1 MNFSF
6 EGPAQWLGTEGMYI
20 LYCIVIIFCLVMAHQ
35 RAVIR
40 AIGGL
45 LFLGFLSIWMIGP
58 EKIGQLGQQLG
69 QLFGI

>member
-6 EGPAQWLGTEGMYI
+6 EGPAEWLGTQGMYI
-20 LYCIVIIFCLVMAHQ
+20 LYCIVIITCLIFAYR
-35 RAVIR
+35 RAVIA
-40 AIGGL
+40 AITSL